1 MSLAAERIH
10 EEAVLVDAHNDT
22 IVAHK
27 HLGISLTSRS
37 SKTQVDFPRLRE
49 AYVDVS
55 FFAVDVTPAF
65 KNYLTYALNAFG
77 FFDKELEQAGG
88 DIVIVT
94 TKENLVEI
102 MRDGRIGAIM
112 AIENSD
118 AVEGSLNVL
127 RILFKLGVRSI
138 GLTHNPRSL
147 AADGVGE
154 SRTGG
159 GLTTFG
165 VQLIEEM
172 NRLGIIVDLAH
183 ISEKGFW
190 DALEVSKKPVIVSHG
205 NCKALCN
212 HRRNLTDDQIRG
224 LASKG
229 GVIGVTFVPRFIDE
243 KKPTLHRL
251 LDHIDHAVDIAGIDH
266 VGLGSDFDGGGTLLK
281 DATELLKITEGLLER
296 GYGEDEVKKILGE
309 NFIRVLLE
317 TLPKKG
323 N

>member
-1 MSLAAERIH
+1 MVLVSMAERIH
-10 EEAVLVDAHNDT
+10 EEAVVVDAHNDT
-22 IVAHK
+22 IIAHK
-27 HLGISLTSRS
+27 RLGMSLNSRTD
-37 SKTQVDFPRLRE
+37 KTQVDFPRLRE
-49 AYVDVS
+49 AKVDVS
-55 FFAVDVTPAF
+55 FFAVDVTIAF
-65 KNYLTYALNAFG
+65 KNYLTYALDAFG
-77 FFDKELEQAGG
+77 FFERELEQAG
-88 DIVIVT
+88 DEMSIVT
-94 TKENLVEI
+94 TKRSLSEAI
-102 MRDGRIGAIM
+102 KDGKLGVVL

-127 RILFKLGVRSI
+127 RMLFKLGVRSI

-190 DALEVSKKPVIVSHG
+190 DALEVSRKPVIVSHG

-212 HRRNLTDDQIRG
+212 HRRNLTDEQIRG

-229 GVIGVTFVPRFIDE
+229 GVIGVTFVPAFIDE
-243 KKPTLHRL
+243 NAPSLSRL
-251 LDHIDHAVDIAGIDH
+251 LDHIDHIVEVAGIDH
-266 VGLGSDFDGGGTLLK
+266 VGLGSDFDGGGTLLR
-281 DATELLKITEGLLER
+281 DVTELPKITRGLLER
-296 GYGEDEVKKILGE
+296 GYEEGEVRKILGE
-309 NFIRVLLE
+309 NFQRVLLE
-317 TLPKKG
+317 VLPE
-323 N
+323 

>member
-1 MSLAAERIH
+1 MVLVSMAERIH
-10 EEAVLVDAHNDT
+10 EEAVVVDAHNDT
-22 IVAHK
+22 IITHK
-27 HLGISLTSRS
+27 RLGMSLNSRTD
-37 SKTQVDFPRLRE
+37 KTQVDFPRLRE
-49 AYVDVS
+49 AKVDVS
-55 FFAVDVTPAF
+55 FFAVDVTIAF
-65 KNYLTYALNAFG
+65 KNYLTYALDAFG
-77 FFDKELEQAGG
+77 FFERELEQAG
-88 DIVIVT
+88 DEVSIVT
-94 TKENLVEI
+94 TKRSLSEAI
-102 MRDGRIGAIM
+102 KDGKLGVVL

-127 RILFKLGVRSI
+127 RMLFKLGVRSI

-190 DALEVSKKPVIVSHG
+190 DALEVSRKPVIVSHG

-212 HRRNLTDDQIRG
+212 HRRNLTDEQLRG

-229 GVIGVTFVPRFIDE
+229 GVIGVTFVPAFIDE
-243 KKPTLHRL
+243 KAPSLSRL
-251 LDHIDHAVDIAGIDH
+251 LDHIDHIVEVAGIDH
-266 VGLGSDFDGGGTLLK
+266 VGLGSDFDGGGTLLR
-281 DATELLKITEGLLER
+281 DVTELPKITRGLLER
-296 GYGEDEVKKILGE
+296 GYEEGEVRKILGE
-309 NFIRVLLE
+309 NFQRVLLE
-317 TLPKKG
+317 VLPE
-323 N
+323 

>member
-1 MSLAAERIH
+1 MVLVSMAERIH
-10 EEAVLVDAHNDT
+10 EEAVVVDAHNDT
-22 IVAHK
+22 IIAHK
-27 HLGISLTSRS
+27 RLGMSLNSRTD
-37 SKTQVDFPRLRE
+37 KTQVDFPRLRE
-49 AYVDVS
+49 AKVDVS
-55 FFAVDVTPAF
+55 FFAVDVTIAF
-65 KNYLTYALNAFG
+65 KNYLTYALDAFG
-77 FFDKELEQAGG
+77 FFERELEQAS
-88 DIVIVT
+88 DEVSIVT
-94 TKENLVEI
+94 TKRSLSEAI
-102 MRDGRIGAIM
+102 KDGKLGVVL

-127 RILFKLGVRSI
+127 RMLFKLGVRSI

-190 DALEVSKKPVIVSHG
+190 DALEVSRKPVIVSHG

-212 HRRNLTDDQIRG
+212 HRRNLTDEQLRG

-229 GVIGVTFVPRFIDE
+229 GVIGVTFVPAFIDE
-243 KKPTLHRL
+243 KAPSLSRL
-251 LDHIDHAVDIAGIDH
+251 LDHIDHIVEVAGIDH
-266 VGLGSDFDGGGTLLK
+266 VGLGSDFDGGGTLLR
-281 DATELLKITEGLLER
+281 DVTELPKITRGLLER
-296 GYGEDEVKKILGE
+296 GYEEGEVKKILGE
-309 NFIRVLLE
+309 NFQRVLLE
-317 TLPKKG
+317 VLPE
-323 N
+323 

>member
-1 MSLAAERIH
+1 MSSRVKRIH

-27 HLGISLTSRS
+27 QLGISLTSRADE
-37 SKTQVDFPRLRE
+37 TQVDFPRLRE
-49 AYVDVS
+49 ACVDVS
-55 FFAVDVTPAF
+55 FFAVDVTAAF
-65 KNYLTYALNAFG
+65 KSHLTYALDAFG
-77 FFDKELEQAGG
+77 FFERELEQAGE
-88 DIVIVT
+88 DVVIVT
-94 TKENLVEI
+94 TKESLVET
-102 MRDGRIGAIM
+102 MRDEKLAIIL

-127 RILFKLGVRSI
+127 RMLFKLGVRSI

-147 AADGVGE
+147 AADGVDE

-205 NCKALCN
+205 NCKALCD

-229 GVIGVTFVPRFIDE
+229 GVIGITFVPRFVDE
-243 KKPTLHRL
+243 KRPSLNKL
-251 LDHIDHAVDIAGIDH
+251 LDHIDHAVEIAGIDH

-281 DATELLKITEGLLER
+281 DVTELPKITEGLLER
-296 GYGEDEVKKILGE
+296 GYEENEIKKILGE

-317 TLPKKG
+317 TLPR
-323 N
+323 

>member
-1 MSLAAERIH
+1 MVLVSMAERIH
-10 EEAVLVDAHNDT
+10 EEAVVVDAHNDT
-22 IVAHK
+22 IITHK
-27 HLGISLTSRS
+27 RLGMSLNSRTD
-37 SKTQVDFPRLRE
+37 KTQVDFPRLRE
-49 AYVDVS
+49 AKVDVS
-55 FFAVDVTPAF
+55 FFAVDVTIAF
-65 KNYLTYALNAFG
+65 KNYLTYALDAFG
-77 FFDKELEQAGG
+77 FFERELEQAG
-88 DIVIVT
+88 DEMSIVT
-94 TKENLVEI
+94 TKRSLSEAI
-102 MRDGRIGAIM
+102 KDGKLGVVL

-127 RILFKLGVRSI
+127 RMLFKLGVRSI

-190 DALEVSKKPVIVSHG
+190 DALEVSRKPVIVSHG

-212 HRRNLTDDQIRG
+212 HRRNLTDEQLRG

-229 GVIGVTFVPRFIDE
+229 GVIGVTFVPAFIDE
-243 KKPTLHRL
+243 KAPSLSRL
-251 LDHIDHAVDIAGIDH
+251 LDHIDHIVEVAGIDH
-266 VGLGSDFDGGGTLLK
+266 VGLGSDFDGGGTLLR
-281 DATELLKITEGLLER
+281 DVTELPKITRGLLER
-296 GYGEDEVKKILGE
+296 GYEEGEVRKILGE
-309 NFIRVLLE
+309 NFQRVLLE
-317 TLPKKG
+317 VLPE
-323 N
+323 

>member
-1 MSLAAERIH
+1 MVLVSMAERIH
-10 EEAVLVDAHNDT
+10 EEAVVVDAHNDT
-22 IVAHK
+22 IIAHK
-27 HLGISLTSRS
+27 RLGMSLNSRTD
-37 SKTQVDFPRLRE
+37 KTQVDFPRLRE
-49 AYVDVS
+49 AKVDVS
-55 FFAVDVTPAF
+55 FFAVDVTIAF
-65 KNYLTYALNAFG
+65 KNYLTYALDAFG
-77 FFDKELEQAGG
+77 FFERELEQAG
-88 DIVIVT
+88 DEMSIVT
-94 TKENLVEI
+94 TKRSLSEAI
-102 MRDGRIGAIM
+102 KDGKLGVVL

-127 RILFKLGVRSI
+127 RMLFKLGVRSI

-190 DALEVSKKPVIVSHG
+190 DALEVSRKPVIVSHG

-212 HRRNLTDDQIRG
+212 HRRNLTDEQLRG

-229 GVIGVTFVPRFIDE
+229 GVIGVTFVPAFIDE
-243 KKPTLHRL
+243 KAPSLSRL
-251 LDHIDHAVDIAGIDH
+251 LDHIDHIVEVAGIDH
-266 VGLGSDFDGGGTLLK
+266 VGLGSDFDGGGTLLR
-281 DATELLKITEGLLER
+281 DVTELPKITRGLLER
-296 GYGEDEVKKILGE
+296 GYEEGEVKKILGE
-309 NFIRVLLE
+309 NFQRVLLE
-317 TLPKKG
+317 VLPE
-323 N
+323 

>member
-1 MSLAAERIH
+1 MSSRVKRIH

-27 HLGISLTSRS
+27 QLGISLTSRADE
-37 SKTQVDFPRLRE
+37 TQVDFPRLRE
-49 AYVDVS
+49 ACVDVS
-55 FFAVDVTPAF
+55 FFAVDVTTAF
-65 KNYLTYALNAFG
+65 KSHLTYALDAFG
-77 FFDKELEQAGG
+77 FFERELEQAGE
-88 DIVIVT
+88 DVVIVT
-94 TKENLVEI
+94 TKESLVET
-102 MRDGRIGAIM
+102 MRDEKLAIIL

-127 RILFKLGVRSI
+127 RMLFKLGVRSI

-205 NCKALCN
+205 NCKALCD

-229 GVIGVTFVPRFIDE
+229 GVIGITFVPRFVDE
-243 KKPTLHRL
+243 KKPSLNRL

-281 DATELLKITEGLLER
+281 DVTELPRITEGLLER
-296 GYGEDEVKKILGE
+296 GYEENEIKKILGE

-317 TLPKKG
+317 TLPR
-323 N
+323 